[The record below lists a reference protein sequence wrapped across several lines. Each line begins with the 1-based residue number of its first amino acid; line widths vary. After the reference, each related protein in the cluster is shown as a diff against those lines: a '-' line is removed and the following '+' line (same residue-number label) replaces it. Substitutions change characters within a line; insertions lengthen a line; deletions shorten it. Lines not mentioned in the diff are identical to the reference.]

1 MKITNLSLSIKTEKL
16 IEKNSF
22 SFDID
27 QGLSLQH
34 KAISSKYFYDDIGSK
49 LFQKITMHTDYYP
62 TRTETEILHSIKDKL
77 PKLIKL
83 DEIDIIE
90 LGSGDGTKGKIIIDG
105 FIQNNYKVNYYPIDI
120 SKKALQLLSK
130 NLPPNKNLFVHGI
143 IGEYLDGLKLI
154 KKESKNKQLVLFLGS
169 SIGNFNTKQSQEFL
183 TDIYKNINNN
193 SYIFTG
199 FDLKK
204 NISILNKAYNDS
216 SNLTKKFNLN
226 LLTRINSNLKGE
238 FKLKNFIHYGSYN
251 PVLGA
256 MESYLISMIKQ
267 SVYIKELNKRFE
279 FEVFE
284 PIHLEYSFKYSE
296 DNISDLAKSS
306 NFKIIKNYTDKKK
319 YFIDSVWKKSID

>member
-16 IEKNSF
+16 IAKNSF
-22 SFDID
+22 SIDID

-34 KAISSKYFYDDIGSK
+34 KTISSKYFYDDIGSK
-49 LFQKITMHTDYYP
+49 LFQKITKHTDYYP

-83 DEIDIIE
+83 NEIDIIE
-90 LGSGDGTKGKIIIDG
+90 LGPGDGTKGKIIIDG
-105 FIQNNYKVNYYPIDI
+105 FLKNDYKVNYYPIDI

-169 SIGNFNTKQSQEFL
+169 SIGNFNTKQSKKFL
-183 TDIYKNINNN
+183 TAIYKNINNN

-204 NISILNKAYNDS
+204 NLSILNKAYNDS
-216 SNLTKKFNLN
+216 SGLTKKFNLN
-226 LLTRINSNLKGE
+226 ILNRINSNLKGE
-238 FKLKNFIHYGSYN
+238 FKLKNFIHFGSYN

-256 MESYLISMIKQ
+256 MESYLISLIKQ
-267 SVYIKELNKRFE
+267 NVWIKELNKSFQ

-306 NFKIIKNYTDKKK
+306 NFKIIKNYTDGKK

>member
-16 IEKNSF
+16 IAKNSF
-22 SFDID
+22 SIDVD

-49 LFQKITMHTDYYP
+49 LFQKITKHTDYYP
-62 TRTETEILHSIKDKL
+62 TRTETQILHSIKDKL

-83 DEIDIIE
+83 NEIDIIE
-90 LGSGDGTKGKIIIDG
+90 LGPGDGTKGKIIIDG
-105 FIQNNYKVNYYPIDI
+105 FLKNDYKVNYYPIDI

-154 KKESKNKQLVLFLGS
+154 KKESKNKQLVVFLGS
-169 SIGNFNTKQSQEFL
+169 SIGNFNTKQSKKFL
-183 TDIYKNINNN
+183 TNIYKNISNN
-193 SYIFTG
+193 SYMFTG

-204 NISILNKAYNDS
+204 NLSVLNKAYNDS
-216 SNLTKKFNLN
+216 SGLTRKFNLN
-226 LLTRINSNLKGE
+226 ILNRINNDLKGE
-238 FKLKNFIHYGSYN
+238 FKLKNFIHFGNYN
-251 PVLGA
+251 PVLGT
-256 MESYLISMIKQ
+256 MESYLISLIKQ
-267 SVYIKELNKRFE
+267 NVWIKKLNKSFK

-296 DNISDLAKSS
+296 DNISDLATSS
-306 NFKIIKNYTDKKK
+306 NFKIIKNYTDEKK
-319 YFIDSVWKKSID
+319 YFINSIWKKSID